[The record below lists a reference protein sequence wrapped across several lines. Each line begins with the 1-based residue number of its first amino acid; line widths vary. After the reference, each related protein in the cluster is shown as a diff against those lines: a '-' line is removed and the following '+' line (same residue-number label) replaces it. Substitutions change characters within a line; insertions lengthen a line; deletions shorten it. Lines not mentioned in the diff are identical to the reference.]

1 MASFLIL
8 TPPGGPDRDH
18 GSTRFIVDGLSCTAF
33 FFPWV
38 WLFSRRLWLWGI
50 AALLAQGFGAQ
61 LLVDDALAP
70 AGLTILLTTS
80 LFFSLEGKKLE
91 SASLQK
97 KGWKLEKILVA
108 QDLGTAEAIYFGT
121 LPEPLPQTM
130 PRTPDWLAN
139 TRNEKPG
146 FGARGP
152 ALGLFDNEGGR

>member
-18 GSTRFIVDGLSCTAF
+18 GSTRFIADGLSYAAF
-33 FFPWV
+33 FFPWI
-38 WLFSRRLWLWGI
+38 WLFSRGLWLCGT
-50 AALLAQGFGAQ
+50 AALVAQGVGVQ
-61 LLVDDALAP
+61 LLAHDALAP

-108 QDLGTAEAIYFGT
+108 PDLDTAEDIYFGT
-121 LPEPLPQTM
+121 LPEPAPRAM
-130 PRTPDWLAN
+130 PMTADWLAN
-139 TRNEKPG
+139 TRNEKPA

-152 ALGLFDNEGGR
+152 ALGLFDNEGKR